1 MAGLAGS
8 RRYVVRHVQLDPIRG
23 TGEFDRVGSPNPRA
37 MPSEL
42 DLRLERLARSTLIAN
57 RPDRP
62 DRSRRSPGATPPH
75 LRESR
80 APRSIRAATSF
91 SRAAASAASVSGRPA
106 SVRARIA
113 ALAGRVRSSASLTAR
128 KATRPSSEPIKS
140 SAGRVLRPRSSGS
153 AADKSSNSRLRTAS
167 PVLCGCGEDDP
178 FAQRHTASP
187 RLGRGG
193 AT

>member
-8 RRYVVRHVQLDPIRG
+8 GRYVVRHVQLDPIRG

-75 LRESR
+75 SNS
-80 APRSIRAATSF
+80 PRSPTRSPAARRMITSKRARAWPPAGT
-91 SRAAASAASVSGRPA
+91 AAA
-106 SVRARIA
+106 
-113 ALAGRVRSSASLTAR
+113 AL
-128 KATRPSSEPIKS
+128 
-140 SAGRVLRPRSSGS
+140 
-153 AADKSSNSRLRTAS
+153 
-167 PVLCGCGEDDP
+167 
-178 FAQRHTASP
+178 
-187 RLGRGG
+187 
-193 AT
+193 